1 MTSFVITEPPSAPV
15 ISTVNSIDPQ
25 TIDVTWSEPV
35 VTNGAID
42 GYIVTI
48 TRSVWIPSNSTST
61 RLNLTIDG
69 NTTTYNVSVRAVN
82 SYGTSEHS
90 KVKQPQVIHG

>member
-1 MTSFVITEPPSAPV
+1 M
-15 ISTVNSIDPQ
+15 ISTVNSTDPQ

-42 GYIVTI
+42 GYIVTL
-48 TRSVWIPSNSTST
+48 TRNVWIPSNATHT
-61 RLNLTIDG
+61 KLTLTIDG

-90 KVKQPQVIHG
+90 KTKQPQINYG

>member
-1 MTSFVITEPPSAPV
+1 M
-15 ISTVNSIDPQ
+15 ISTVNSTDPQ

-35 VTNGAID
+35 LTNGAIE
-42 GYIVTI
+42 GYIVTL
-48 TRSVWIPSNSTST
+48 TRNVWIPSNSTHAKLT
-61 RLNLTIDG
+61 LTIDG
-69 NTTTYNVSVRAVN
+69 SITTYNVSVRAVN